1 MSSVAF
7 VLLVVAGSLGILLS
21 LVQARS
27 RAVFAEDGFSEPG
40 RRAVAMAL
48 LGAVLLLV
56 VAIPFAGGL
65 MGTQPETKELSL
77 VSVFAVHAILVFF
90 LVCYYALS
98 GRRSIADFLKLSSSK
113 PGRDL
118 AVGAGIGV
126 VGWVLTI
133 LTASVILGVWY
144 LVSPKLRGESSGGA
158 TVSPMIVW
166 LVAQPVWVKL
176 MIVVSAMVVEELF
189 FRSFLQT
196 RVGPVAATLM
206 FTAAHGAYGQ
216 PLVLVGI
223 LVIATVLAVTF
234 SVYRNVLPCIVAHG
248 VFDAIQMFVII
259 PLALKS
265 LPGF

>member
-27 RAVFAEDGFSEPG
+27 RAVFAEDGFWEPG

-98 GRRSIADFLKLSSSK
+98 GRRSIADFLKLSS
-113 PGRDL
+113 PRPARDL

-144 LVSPKLRGESSGGA
+144 LVSPKLRGESTGGA